1 VNPRPMTRWAPVL
14 VAIAALTLAPTV
26 FAKSERQLH
35 HKPFKQMTLT
45 ELAQFQQRS
54 INFHHRAVR
63 FWLKQRRNHTLV
75 FRGLLDLTPPMT
87 RCKAIGVRA
96 PHETCFHASAWRWT
110 MKELAETRVKI
121 AARARE
127 AARASHLALWRCI
140 AGYPGA
146 RTDGTTG
153 ESGGYSGASNGSHFN
168 VLQMTMPWGTGSYYV
183 ADPTKLSAGQ
193 IISAAERGYAANR
206 YSRGWLYGQWGQ
218 TVGNCMGFAE

>member
-1 VNPRPMTRWAPVL
+1 MKSRLLLPW
-14 VAIAALTLAPTV
+14 AIALTVAALLTAAPAFGRSQLT
-26 FAKSERQLH
+26 LH

-54 INFHHRAVR
+54 VHFHHRAVR

-75 FRGLLDLTPPMT
+75 FRGLLDLTPPMQ

-96 PHETCFHASAWRWT
+96 PRETCFHARAWRWT
-110 MKELAETRVKI
+110 TKELAETRAKI
-121 AARARE
+121 AAAR
-127 AARASHLALWRCI
+127 RPSHLPLWRCI

-168 VLQMTMPWGTGSYYV
+168 VLQMTMPWGQGSYYV
-183 ADPTKLSAGQ
+183 ADPTKLSADQ
-193 IISAAERGYAANR
+193 VIAAAERGYAANNH
-206 YSRGWLYGQWGQ
+206 SRGWLYGQWGQ
-218 TVGNCMGFAE
+218 TIGNCMGFAD